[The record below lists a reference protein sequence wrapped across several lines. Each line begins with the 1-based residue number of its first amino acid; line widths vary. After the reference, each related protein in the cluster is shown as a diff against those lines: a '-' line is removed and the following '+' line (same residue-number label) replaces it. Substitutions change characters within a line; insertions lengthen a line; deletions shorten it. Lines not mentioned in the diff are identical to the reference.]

1 MSANET
7 DPTAIST
14 SEAAKSI
21 LDDYPDVDGHSCQL
35 LGPTAL
41 IVQGLMGVLV
51 ILSLVYKR
59 HREKPKRPWR
69 IWLFDVSKQIVGQMF
84 VHGVNV
90 FVSDIVSHNSD
101 ENACVFY
108 FFNILVDTTLGV
120 GLLYIILRV
129 LTHLF
134 VENLHLKGFESGIYG
149 TPPSIRFWGKQ
160 ATLYVVALTT
170 MKLLVIALLAFFPGL
185 FIIGAWLLSWTRTGD
200 GDALQVIFTMGL
212 FPILMNILQFW
223 LIDSIVKASNEQFVT
238 LDTDVHDTLDHAD
251 RERLFGVPS
260 DDEDDDDIGNQ
271 RHDIENPRSRSP
283 THQHQRSQSNDKSSG
298 GSTPLASEPKQSGA
312 STPQP
317 IPGEAHEVHAY
328 PPSLSNSVTS
338 ASTVSSISPPSIREA
353 TKLNKKRRS
362 PPTPIHIRQARQPAV
377 NTVSP
382 APISASHERKPSRPV
397 AVVEPAG
404 QEWADSWGD
413 EDDWADRVGEEDW
426 TGRRIE
432 QKRDGI
438 NEVWDHSPIG
448 AHADS

>member
-149 TPPSIRFWGKQ
+149 TPPSVQFWGKQ
-160 ATLYVVALTT
+160 AALYVVALTT

-223 LIDSIVKASNEQFVT
+223 LIDSIVKASNEQFVS

-251 RERLFGVPS
+251 REPLFGVPS
-260 DDEDDDDIGNQ
+260 DDEDDDDTGNQ

-283 THQHQRSQSNDKSSG
+283 THQHQQTQSNDKSSG
-298 GSTPLASEPKQSGA
+298 GSTPLTSEPKQSGA

-317 IPGEAHEVHAY
+317 IPSEAHEVHAY
-328 PPSLSNSVTS
+328 PPSLSSSVAS

-382 APISASHERKPSRPV
+382 APISAAHERKPSRPV
-397 AVVEPAG
+397 VVVEPAG

-448 AHADS
+448 AHADP

>member
-1 MSANET
+1 MSVNDT

-41 IVQGLMGVLV
+41 IVQALMGVLV

-90 FVSDIVSHNSD
+90 LVSDIVSHNSD

-149 TPPSIRFWGKQ
+149 TPPSIKFWGKQ
-160 ATLYVVALTT
+160 AALYVVALTT

-251 RERLFGVPS
+251 REPLFGIPS
-260 DDEDDDDIGNQ
+260 DNEDDDDTGNQ

-283 THQHQRSQSNDKSSG
+283 THQHERSQSNDKSSG

-328 PPSLSNSVTS
+328 PPSLSSSVTS
-338 ASTVSSISPPSIREA
+338 ASTASSISPPSIREA

-426 TGRRIE
+426 TG
-432 QKRDGI
+432 
-438 NEVWDHSPIG
+438 
-448 AHADS
+448 

>member
-1 MSANET
+1 MSVNDT

-41 IVQGLMGVLV
+41 IVQALMGVLV

-90 FVSDIVSHNSD
+90 LVSDIVSHNSD

-149 TPPSIRFWGKQ
+149 TPPSIKFWGKQ
-160 ATLYVVALTT
+160 AALYVVALTT

-251 RERLFGVPS
+251 REPLFGIPS
-260 DDEDDDDIGNQ
+260 DNEDDDDTGNQ

-283 THQHQRSQSNDKSSG
+283 THQHERSQSNDKSSG

-328 PPSLSNSVTS
+328 PPSLSSSVTS
-338 ASTVSSISPPSIREA
+338 ASTASSISPPSIREA

>member
-7 DPTAIST
+7 EPTAIST
-14 SEAAKSI
+14 GEAAKSI

-90 FVSDIVSHNSD
+90 FVSDVVSHNSD

-108 FFNILVDTTLGV
+108 FFNILVDTTLGI

-134 VENLHLKGFESGIYG
+134 IENLHLKGFESGIYG
-149 TPPSIRFWGKQ
+149 TPPSIKFWGKQ
-160 ATLYVVALTT
+160 AALYVVALTT

-185 FIIGAWLLSWTRTGD
+185 FIIGAWLLSWTWTGD

-212 FPILMNILQFW
+212 FPIIMNILQFW
-223 LIDSIVKASNEQFVT
+223 LIDSIVKASNEQFVS
-238 LDTDVHDTLDHAD
+238 LDTDVHDALDHAD
-251 RERLFGVPS
+251 REPLFGVPS
-260 DDEDDDDIGNQ
+260 DDEDDDDTGNQ

-283 THQHQRSQSNDKSSG
+283 THQHHRSQSNDKSSG
-298 GSTPLASEPKQSGA
+298 GSTPLASEPKLSG
-312 STPQP
+312 SGTPQP
-317 IPGEAHEVHAY
+317 IPGETHEIHAY
-328 PPSLSNSVTS
+328 PPSLSSSVAS
-338 ASTVSSISPPSIREA
+338 ASTVASISPPSIREA

-382 APISASHERKPSRPV
+382 APKSPSHERKPSRPV
-397 AVVEPAG
+397 IVVEPSG

-438 NEVWDHSPIG
+438 NEVWDHSSIG
-448 AHADS
+448 AHAAS

>member
-7 DPTAIST
+7 EPTAIST
-14 SEAAKSI
+14 GEAAKSI
-21 LDDYPDVDGHSCQL
+21 LDDYPDVDSHSCQL

-59 HREKPKRPWR
+59 HREKPKRFWR

-149 TPPSIRFWGKQ
+149 TPPSIKFWGKQ
-160 ATLYVVALTT
+160 AALYVVALTT

-223 LIDSIVKASNEQFVT
+223 LIDSIVKASNEQFVS
-238 LDTDVHDTLDHAD
+238 LDTDVHDALDHAD
-251 RERLFGVPS
+251 REPLFGVPS
-260 DDEDDDDIGNQ
+260 DDEDDGDTGNQ
-271 RHDIENPRSRSP
+271 RHDIENPRSHSP

-298 GSTPLASEPKQSGA
+298 GSTPLASEPKLSGS

-317 IPGEAHEVHAY
+317 IPGQAHEVHAY
-328 PPSLSNSVTS
+328 PPSLSSSVAS
-338 ASTVSSISPPSIREA
+338 ASTASSTSPPAIREA

-377 NTVSP
+377 NAVSP
-382 APISASHERKPSRPV
+382 EPKSLSHERKLSRPV
-397 AVVEPAG
+397 VVVEPAG